1 MKFFQVIDV
10 GFFELLLVGLAGLV
24 IIGPKK
30 LPVAFRT
37 LGSLVAKARNYV
49 SDVRSEIEKEM
60 SLEELRATE
69 RTIKDIGGNYTEE
82 LSNLQKEIQNLE
94 KEATINFFD
103 QAESKK
109 VSFYISSPVLSWE
122 DENFQL
128 KLRDRVRKRLRKRFL
143 KKRKFDD

>member
-1 MKFFQVIDV
+1 VIDV

>member
-1 MKFFQVIDV
+1 MIDV

-60 SLEELRATE
+60 SLGELRATE

>member
-1 MKFFQVIDV
+1 MIDV

-30 LPVAFRT
+30 LPVTFRT
-37 LGSLVAKARNYV
+37 LGSLVAKARTYV

-103 QAESKK
+103 QPESKK

-128 KLRDRVRKRLRKRFL
+128 KVRDRVRKRLRKRFL

>member
-1 MKFFQVIDV
+1 MIDV